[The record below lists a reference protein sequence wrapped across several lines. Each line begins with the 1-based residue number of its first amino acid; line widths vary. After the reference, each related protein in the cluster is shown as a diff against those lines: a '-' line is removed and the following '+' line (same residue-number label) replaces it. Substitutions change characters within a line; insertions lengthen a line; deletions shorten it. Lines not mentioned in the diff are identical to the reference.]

1 MAAASPCLEEEAEL
15 SMYPAASRATWCS
28 THRARGVATA
38 ESQAAAVARSLKQA
52 LDVLTLRGL

>member
-1 MAAASPCLEEEAEL
+1 
-15 SMYPAASRATWCS
+15 MYPAASRATWCS